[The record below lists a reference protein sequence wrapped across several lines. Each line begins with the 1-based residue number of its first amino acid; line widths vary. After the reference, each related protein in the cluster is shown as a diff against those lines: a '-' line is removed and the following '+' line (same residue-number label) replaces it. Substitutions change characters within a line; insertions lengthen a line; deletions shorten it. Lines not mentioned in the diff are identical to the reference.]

1 VWIADQAEPRDPFRI
16 ALTGGG
22 TVRPVYERLAEL
34 ELDWGSW
41 HVWWSDERLVP
52 PEHEDS
58 NERLARDAL
67 LAHVPIP
74 EDQVH
79 PLRSQEVALP
89 ERLDLVLLG
98 IGPDGHTGSL
108 YPGHDEEL
116 ADRGPIVHVPE
127 PGWPPP
133 HPRLSFSLA
142 YLNAQPLAAYLV
154 AGEGKREVLARVLAG
169 DESLPAARVSA
180 AETVVLADEAAAPL
194 S

>member
-1 VWIADQAEPRDPFRI
+1 
-16 ALTGGG
+16 
-22 TVRPVYERLAEL
+22 VYERLAEL

-67 LAHVPIP
+67 LAHVAIP
-74 EDQVH
+74 EDHVH
-79 PLRSQEVALP
+79 PLRSQKVELP
-89 ERLDLVLLG
+89 ERFDLVLLG

-133 HPRLSFSLA
+133 RPRLSFSLT
-142 YLNAQPLAAYLV
+142 YVNAQPLAAFVV
-154 AGEGKREVLARVLAG
+154 AGEGKREILARVLAG
-169 DESLPAARVSA
+169 DESLPAARVDA

>member
-1 VWIADQAEPRDPFRI
+1 MADQAGPRDPFRI

-22 TVRPVYERLAEL
+22 TIGPVYERLSEL
-34 ELDWGSW
+34 ELRWGSW

-74 EDQVH
+74 EEQVH
-79 PLRSQEVALP
+79 PLRSHEVELP
-89 ERLDLVLLG
+89 ERFDLVLLG
-98 IGPDGHTGSL
+98 IGPDGHTASL
-108 YPGHDEEL
+108 YPGHQEEL
-116 ADRGPIVHVPE
+116 ADPGPIIHVPE

-142 YLNAQPLAAYLV
+142 YLNAQPLAAFLV
-154 AGEGKREVLARVLAG
+154 EGEGKREILARVLAG
-169 DESLPAARVSA
+169 DESLPAARVDA